1 MCFAAG
7 AFNTGI
13 VFVCYVCV
21 FARHDIYHRW
31 GWVSFA
37 ATLALAF
44 FSIEF
49 FRRRVF
55 EVFYYS
61 HIFLF
66 VFIVVVTAKH
76 VGVLPSITV
85 DYFGDISSSPGSE
98 SASQNVTTGQ
108 TRVDPFAAFDGQLAP
123 LRSFAAFW
131 GCILLPLVF
140 YAVDVGE
147 RMVLALNCCG
157 GADVVV
163 TRAKVCYSGQQVC
176 FHCSACGSV
185 SQHEM
190 LWSPDTH
197 SIFRAAAIRVFADSM
212 AAW

>member
-1 MCFAAG
+1 MD
-7 AFNTGI
+7 
-13 VFVCYVCV
+13 V
-21 FARHDIYHRW
+21 RW

-37 ATLALAF
+37 ATLALAL

-85 DYFGDISSSPGSE
+85 DYFSDASSSSSLGSQTE
-98 SASQNVTTGQ
+98 LENVTTTGGQ
-108 TRVDPFAAFDGQLAP
+108 ARVDPFAAFDGQLAP

-131 GCILLPLVF
+131 GCMLLPLVL

-163 TRAKVCYSGQQVC
+163 TRAKVCYSDQQVC
-176 FHCSACGSV
+176 FSLMHSLIAVQHCTG
-185 SQHEM
+185 
-190 LWSPDTH
+190 
-197 SIFRAAAIRVFADSM
+197 
-212 AAW
+212 